1 MTADAYLITILAR
14 EAVDASPLSAV
25 WVARNR
31 LTPIVSKWAGSMLLS
46 IAPSG
51 SFAKGTANN
60 SGTDLDLF
68 ISLSPAT
75 RETLKEIYESLFR
88 ALAGAGLGPRRQNVS
103 LGVRIDGID
112 IYLVPGKLQ
121 SILGA
126 DHSLYRSKA
135 DSWTKTN
142 VQVHVNHVRRSG
154 RQAEARLI
162 KLWRDQNG
170 LIFPSFYLELAVI
183 RALESSSGGL
193 AERVW
198 QALGYFAAGF
208 EGARFVDPANT
219 NNVISDDLT
228 LREKAEIREQANR
241 ARSARTWQEII
252 R

>member
-1 MTADAYLITILAR
+1 MTADGYLTTILAR
-14 EAVDASPLSAV
+14 EAVNASPLSAV
-25 WVARNR
+25 WVARDR
-31 LTPIVSKWAGSMLLS
+31 LTPVVSKWAGSMLLS
-46 IAPSG
+46 VTPSG
-51 SFAKGTANN
+51 SFAKGTANS

-88 ALAGAGLGPRRQNVS
+88 SLAAAGIGPRRQNVS
-103 LGVRIDGID
+103 IGVRIGSID
-112 IYLVPGKLQ
+112 VDLVPGKLQ
-121 SILGA
+121 SVLGT
-126 DHSLYRSKA
+126 DHSLYRRQA

-142 VQVHVNHVRRSG
+142 VQIHVDHVRRAG
-154 RQAEARLI
+154 RQAEIRLV

-170 LIFPSFYLELAVI
+170 LSLPSFYLELAVI
-183 RALESSSGGL
+183 RALEFASGGL

-198 QALGYFAAGF
+198 QVLGYFSAGF

-228 LREKAEIREQANR
+228 RREKTQIREHANR
-241 ARSARTWQEII
+241 ARSARNWEEII